1 MATSKY
7 VRASFALPFAKF
19 AFAEETRWEMGVSEG
34 ISDGE
39 MAMERGNET
48 REAPR
53 AREENRVI
61 MMERGC

>member
-7 VRASFALPFAKF
+7 VRASFALPLAKF
-19 AFAEETRWEMGVSEG
+19 VFAEEMRWEIGVSEG

-39 MAMERGNET
+39 MAWERGNET
-48 REAPR
+48 RDTPK

-61 MMERGC
+61 ITKFS